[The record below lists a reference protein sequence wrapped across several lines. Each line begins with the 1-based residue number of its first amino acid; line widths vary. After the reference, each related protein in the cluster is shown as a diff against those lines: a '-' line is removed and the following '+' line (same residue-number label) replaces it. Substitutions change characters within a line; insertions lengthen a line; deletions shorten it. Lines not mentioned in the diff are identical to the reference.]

1 MDGVFEGSWLGLRE
15 ELGDTDGKDVLGDN
29 DGSDEREGLSDGEL
43 DSVEE
48 GRLLRDGGLEGIT
61 LGVSEGVIFED
72 YVGVCCVALKRNV
85 TLLSR

>member
-1 MDGVFEGSWLGLRE
+1 MTTKITDLGRSRVVGANEGSVEMDGVFEGSWLGLRE

-48 GRLLRDGGLEGIT
+48 G
-61 LGVSEGVIFED
+61 
-72 YVGVCCVALKRNV
+72 
-85 TLLSR
+85 

>member
-1 MDGVFEGSWLGLRE
+1 MTAQTR
-15 ELGDTDGKDVLGDN
+15 
-29 DGSDEREGLSDGEL
+29 ERESDGEL

-48 GRLLRDGGLEGIT
+48 GRLLRDGGLESIT

-85 TLLSR
+85 TLLSRLPFPSTRLHPIESISRLSHLKEAWQL